1 MKKETLIAIGMGI
14 VFGLIFSFLV
24 IVNTQKN
31 QSVSQKTPSQKNR
44 PVTTPQQT
52 IVQPITILE
61 PNDGAI
67 IAEQSVKIKGKI
79 DKNSFV
85 VIQSQI
91 KDASF
96 TTKTEE
102 FEYTIPLSLGEN
114 IIHMSAYPKGSTG
127 KLQEKELRVY
137 YLNTK

>member
-1 MKKETLIAIGMGI
+1 MKKETSIAVGMGI

-31 QSVSQKTPSQKNR
+31 QSVSQKTPAQKNR
-44 PVTTPQQT
+44 PVKTQQQT
-52 IVQPITILE
+52 IVQPILISE
-61 PNDGAI
+61 PNDSAI
-67 IAEQSVKIKGKI
+67 IGEASVKIKGKT

-91 KDASF
+91 KDISF

-114 IIHMSAYPKGSTG
+114 IIHISAYPRGVAG
-127 KLQEKELRVY
+127 KVQEKELRVY
-137 YLNTK
+137 YLDSK